1 MPLFAEHFC
10 RLFCQKQI
18 ISQQA
23 VEKMVYRGQFL
34 HRLGKA
40 GMNGVTRLLRT
51 IPQLPDA
58 KVPEIFPE
66 NANAELLQIL
76 RQLCIM
82 LGNIRFCG
90 WAQIG

>member
-1 MPLFAEHFC
+1 
-10 RLFCQKQI
+10 
-18 ISQQA
+18 
-23 VEKMVYRGQFL
+23 MVYRGLCL

-66 NANAELLQIL
+66 NTNAELLQIL
-76 RQLCIM
+76 KQLCIM
-82 LGNIRFCG
+82 LGNIRYCG
-90 WAQIG
+90 WAQISAEILGKFFGGILEADAE